1 MNHKS
6 ATFWEHVRAL
16 REQGLIGRVWKTTQL
31 GEYLE
36 QPSGQ
41 YAATTITANPY
52 NSSVSSEGDAIGDF
66 VKKGGVPKAWRVGRG
81 QFQLIVDPADDEETQ
96 SEQIRLA
103 MARAEQLRA
112 QKRRDASNHAGIA
125 FASRANAIVQPK
137 SVESDKGFFTPIPIA
152 LAESER
158 QAMAGLST
166 EQKAMAIVRDYL
178 VKKYSHHTE
187 SEEDRESADIS
198 VSIDGVTVIIEA
210 KRVTPKN
217 DRYPLRGKPY
227 RYDRPYDPVAFDDWE
242 ILK

>member
-1 MNHKS
+1 MNS
-6 ATFWEHVRAL
+6 TPITFWELVYDL
-16 REQGLIGRVWKTTQL
+16 RERGQITRTWKRAAIKEHLSGRF
-31 GEYLE
+31 
-36 QPSGQ
+36 
-41 YAATTITANPY
+41 AATTI
-52 NSSVSSEGDAIGDF
+52 NSEPSNYSISKDGDEIGNF
-66 VKKGGVPKAWRVGRG
+66 VKDGQSPRAWRVGRG
-81 QFQLIVDPADDEETQ
+81 QFQLIVDPADDEGTQ

-178 VKKYSHHTE
+178 VKKYGHHTE